1 MTISRAQMGKQI
13 MNPPMKN
20 KMSKLS
26 QKRKKTAEKERKKK
40 DGISTK

>member
-13 MNPPMKN
+13 KTPPN

-26 QKRKKTAEKERKKK
+26 QKRKKKAQKEREKK
-40 DGISTK
+40 DGVFTK

>member
-1 MTISRAQMGKQI
+1 MAISRAQMGKQI

-26 QKRKKTAEKERKKK
+26 QKRKKKAAMERNKK
-40 DGISTK
+40 DGVSTK

>member
-1 MTISRAQMGKQI
+1 MAMSRAQMGKQI

-26 QKRKKTAEKERKKK
+26 QKRKKKAAMERNKK
-40 DGISTK
+40 DGVSTK

>member
-13 MNPPMKN
+13 ANPPMKN

-26 QKRKKTAEKERKKK
+26 QKRKKAAMERNKKN
-40 DGISTK
+40 GVSTK